1 MLFCLARF
9 AATFERHARRS
20 SLPLVPGE
28 TASAAV
34 SLLVRPADV
43 AIIIVA
49 E

>member
-20 SLPLVPGE
+20 SLLLVPGD
-28 TASAAV
+28 AKPAAV
-34 SLLVRPADV
+34 SLLARPVDV
-43 AIIIVA
+43 AIIFAA